1 MSIVSVSRWTASPEQ
16 AMPIA
21 KEVAAI
27 LKEHGAI
34 SVRFG
39 PCFAGPDAGAVF
51 VAITYPDWE
60 SFGAA
65 QQALSAD
72 ADWQRLYKEALEI
85 GELRDRSLIVAE
97 EL

>member
-1 MSIVSVSRWTASPEQ
+1 MSIVSVSRWAVNPDQ
-16 AMPIA
+16 ALPIA
-21 KEVAAI
+21 KEAAPI

-39 PCFAGPDAGAVF
+39 PCYSGPDTGAVF
-51 VAITYPDWE
+51 VAITYPDWD

-72 ADWQRLYKEALEI
+72 IRWQRLYKEAQEV
-85 GELRDRSLIVAE
+85 GELQDRSLIVAE